1 MIGSKILGREGYQ
14 VGTLVVEAGGGGVMC
29 LTFWTLSRECRTLSS
44 MKSGHSGGGYKVWK
58 GIRFLSSHLR
68 LHMHYIILTTASIE
82 QNYQVHQG
90 GVLEL

>member
-14 VGTLVVEAGGGGVMC
+14 VGTLVVEAGGGEVMC
-29 LTFWTLSRECRTLSS
+29 LTFWTLSGGCRTLSS
-44 MKSGHSGGGYKVWK
+44 MKSGHSGGRYKVWK